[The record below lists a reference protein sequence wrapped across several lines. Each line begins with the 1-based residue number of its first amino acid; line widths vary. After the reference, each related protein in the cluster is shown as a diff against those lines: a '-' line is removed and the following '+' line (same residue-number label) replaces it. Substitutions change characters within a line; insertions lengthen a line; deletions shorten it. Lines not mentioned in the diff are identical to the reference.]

1 MAPAM
6 RPPRSSAS
14 PSDAEIVDV
23 VAGVRCTGSEPYFR
37 TFASDFA
44 SAWLKWPLIS
54 VCPVAIGP
62 FSTLGDDCTTPSRTT
77 AIELHP
83 LVSVTEQDVTGTP
96 CQDAV
101 VSASQPFVPCPLKS
115 SATIHWPSW
124 STVAS
129 ADEMSRPATTV

>member
-1 MAPAM
+1 MAPAI

-23 VAGVRCTGSEPYFR
+23 VARVRCTGSDPYFR

-62 FSTLGDDCTTPSRTT
+62 FSTLGADCTTPSRTT
-77 AIELHP
+77 AIALHP
-83 LVSVTEQDVTGTP
+83 LVSVVEQDVAGTP
-96 CQDAV
+96 FQALV
-101 VSASQPFVPCPLKS
+101 VSSSQ
-115 SATIHWPSW
+115 
-124 STVAS
+124 
-129 ADEMSRPATTV
+129 